1 MEQIKFFVFREVA
14 VSFYQYL
21 HGIDIKVDKLEEL
34 KKMVQDSEKSEVLNG
49 TSAELLLDVLNT
61 SIEFFKS

>member
-34 KKMVQDSEKSEVLNG
+34 KKMVQDSEKSEILNG

-61 SIEFFKS
+61 SIDFFNS

>member
-34 KKMVQDSEKSEVLNG
+34 KKMVQDSDKSELLNG
-49 TSAELLLDVLNT
+49 TSAELLLDVLTT
-61 SIEFFKS
+61 SIDFFKS